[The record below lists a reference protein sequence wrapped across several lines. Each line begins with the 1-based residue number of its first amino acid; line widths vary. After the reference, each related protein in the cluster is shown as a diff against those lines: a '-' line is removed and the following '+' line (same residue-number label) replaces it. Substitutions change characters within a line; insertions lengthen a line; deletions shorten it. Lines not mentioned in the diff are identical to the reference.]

1 MPGGVSSPVRAL
13 QAVGGQPLAFA
24 SGEGAWVT
32 DVEGNRYVDLQMAFG
47 PLIVGHAHPRVVA
60 AVQAA
65 ASHGMHFGALHPD
78 EVRLAQAVVRRRPA
92 VERLRFVNSGT
103 EAVMSATRLARA
115 ATGRDLIVKFD
126 GGYHGHA
133 DPFLAKAGSG
143 LKTFGLS
150 SSAGVP
156 SETSAL
162 TATLPLDDE
171 AALDAFFAAHGD
183 RVAAAVVEGVPANQG
198 LLPQRPAWHALLRR
212 LTRDHGALLI
222 VDEVIT
228 GFRLAPGGATEALG
242 LEPDLVTLGKVI
254 GGGLPVGAYGGRA
267 DLMSLVAPEG
277 PMYQA
282 GTLSGSPVAM
292 AAGLATLAALE
303 EQDSYVH
310 LERAGAQWAARLQEV
325 ADRHG
330 FPLSIPRAGSLL
342 WLVPAANWAPRDARP
357 LPDGTVDRYAAL
369 HRAMRAE
376 GVYLPP
382 SAYEVA
388 FLSTAHDGGALDH
401 VASAFARAIR
411 KVTA

>member
-1 MPGGVSSPVRAL
+1 
-13 QAVGGQPLAFA
+13 
-24 SGEGAWVT
+24 
-32 DVEGNRYVDLQMAFG
+32 
-47 PLIVGHAHPRVVA
+47 
-60 AVQAA
+60 
-65 ASHGMHFGALHPD
+65 
-78 EVRLAQAVVRRRPA
+78 
-92 VERLRFVNSGT
+92 
-103 EAVMSATRLARA
+103 MSATRLARA
-115 ATGRDLIVKFD
+115 ATGRDLVVKFE

-156 SETSAL
+156 SVTSAL
-162 TATLPLDDE
+162 TATLPLDDD

-183 RVAAAVVEGVPANQG
+183 RVAAAVIEGIPANQG
-198 LLPQRPAWHALLRR
+198 LLPQTPAWHAHLRK

-228 GFRLAPGGATEALG
+228 GFRVSPGGATETLG
-242 LEPDLVTLGKVI
+242 LQPDLVTLGKVI

-282 GTLSGSPVAM
+282 GTLSGSTVAM
-292 AAGLATLAALE
+292 AAGLATLAALDE
-303 EQDSYVH
+303 PDSHAH
-310 LERAGAQWAARLQEV
+310 LERAGAQWAARLQEI
-325 ADRHG
+325 ADRQG

-357 LPDGTVDRYAAL
+357 LPEGTAARYAAL
-369 HRAMRAE
+369 HQAMRVE

-388 FLSTAHDGGALDH
+388 FLSTTHDEVALDH
-401 VASAFARAIR
+401 VATAFARAIR